1 MAGVQTTLNGRLR
14 CGFVAALAGGLIAL
28 GSVAP
33 THAAETLV
41 IAAVS
46 TPKGFDGDIFVPS
59 LQETV
64 INVYEGLTEYGPRP
78 GGTALDLTKVIPHL
92 AESWTISPDGRV
104 HVFKLRNAKSFFG
117 NELSADDIIFT
128 WEKSASQKRTG
139 AFIRSVSNIDT
150 IEKVSDK
157 EVKFTLK
164 APNNAFMRALQI
176 YVPSIYD
183 SKVVKERGATAED
196 PYGTRWIA
204 NNTAGY
210 GAYHV
215 ESVRPGEGTVMV
227 ANPNYFGPKV
237 FFDRVL
243 YREVP
248 SAANRA
254 ALVKNGNAHWAEQ
267 VPVSQIPSL
276 LNDPKVKVERVVGSG
291 SAMIAMN
298 AKYPPF
304 NDVRV
309 RRALQLATDYD
320 AIGKTVFLGLGTR
333 SLSNLP
339 PDMPGYK
346 DVYNIQTN
354 YAEAKKLLAD
364 AGHPNGIDVTLEYT
378 DIYWWEEG
386 LALQAA
392 ASMKNADIR
401 VTPKRVPST
410 DFRKRIAAGERTIP
424 LLTAFTTALVWD
436 PGYQF
441 YLSLHPDGSFNT
453 NAYTDPRMAELVEK
467 MVVEQNPA
475 ERQKQVDAAQQLY
488 VDDAVAVETFLPG
501 TYAVMAACI
510 KGWVWRPTPHA
521 YFRALSCEKS

>member
-1 MAGVQTTLNGRLR
+1 MASVQTVERRGRR
-14 CGFVAALAGGLIAL
+14 GGVAAAL
-28 GSVAP
+28 LGAAIVISPVASAL
-33 THAAETLV
+33 AAETLI

-46 TPKGFDGDIFVPS
+46 TPKGLDGDIFVPS

-64 INVYEGLTEYGPRP
+64 INVYEGLTEYGMRP
-78 GGTALDLTKVIPHL
+78 DGKALDLTKVIPHL
-92 AESWTISPDGRV
+92 AESWTISPDART

-117 NELSADDIIFT
+117 KELSADDVIFT

-139 AFIRSVSNIDT
+139 NFIRNVSNIET

-164 APNNAFMRALQI
+164 APNNSFMRALQI
-176 YVPSIYD
+176 YVPSVYD
-183 SKVVKERGATAED
+183 SKTVKERGATADD
-196 PYGTRWIA
+196 PYGIKWIA

-215 ESVRPGEGTVMV
+215 ESIRPGEGSVMV

-248 SAANRA
+248 SASNRA
-254 ALVKNGNAHWAEQ
+254 ALVRNGNAHWAEQ
-267 VPVSQIPSL
+267 VPLQQIPSL
-276 LNDPKVKVERVVGSG
+276 LNDPKVKVEMVVGSG
-291 SAMIAMN
+291 SAMIPMN

-304 NDVRV
+304 DDVRV
-309 RRALQLATDYD
+309 RRALQLATDYE

-346 DVYNIQTN
+346 PVYNIQTD
-354 YAEAKKLLAD
+354 YAAAKKLLAE

-386 LALQAA
+386 LVLQAA
-392 ASMKNADIR
+392 ESMKNGGIR

-410 DFRKRIAAGERTIP
+410 DFRGRIAAGQRTIP
-424 LLTAFTTALVWD
+424 LLTGFTTALVWD

-453 NAYTDPRMAELVEK
+453 NAYTDPRMVALVEK
-467 MVVEQNPA
+467 MVVEQNPV
-475 ERQKQVDAAQQLY
+475 ERQKQVEAAQQLY

-521 YFRALSCEKS
+521 YFRALRCEKS